1 MRTWPRRQKKAPVG
15 RGKIQEERE
24 MIKMLTAFTEEID
37 DVDAAVSELLGQLDL
52 DHKRLANSL
61 GIIHCYSDFVD
72 SGVVK
77 AVSEKLPFDT
87 VGSTTIS
94 TSSSS
99 GLSQIGFSIT
109 VLTSDDVQFV
119 SGVSSPVGD
128 SVDAPLTEL
137 YNRIT
142 AGLSEKPA
150 MLMPFIPFMI
160 NVGGDEFIEK
170 LDALSGSVPAFGT
183 LAISNEPDYSR
194 SYTFYNGESCLASMA
209 LAVIVGSAAP
219 EFLSVSVNEENILK
233 QKAVITGVNRNIL
246 QTINNIPAVNY
257 LASIGI
263 VKGGDVTG
271 LQAMPFI
278 IYLKDGSLLVRAC
291 IGGTGDGSL
300 ILCGAVPVNSSIAL
314 ATLGFEDVIASTEAR
329 VTEALAAAKGRG
341 ILMYS
346 CAGRNWCLGMQP
358 LAEHK
363 KVKECLGDTPYH
375 FVYSGGEIF
384 PSRLGDGSVVN
395 HLQNDSLIICI
406 L

>member
-1 MRTWPRRQKKAPVG
+1 
-15 RGKIQEERE
+15 
-24 MIKMLTAFTEEID
+24 MIKVLTAYTEEVD
-37 DVDAAVSELLGQLDL
+37 DVDLSVSELLEQLDL
-52 DHKRLANSL
+52 DHKRLTNSL
-61 GIIHCYSDFVD
+61 GIVHCYSDFVD
-72 SGVVK
+72 SGVVS
-77 AVSEKLPFDT
+77 AISEKLPFDSM
-87 VGSTTIS
+87 GSTTIS
-94 TSSSS
+94 ASSSA
-99 GLSQIGFSIT
+99 GLSQTGLSVT
-109 VLTSDDVQFV
+109 VLTSDDVRFA
-119 SGVSSPVGD
+119 SGVSAPVTD

-142 AGLSEKPA
+142 AGLNEKPA
-150 MLMPFIPFMI
+150 MLMPFVPFLL

-170 LDALSGSVPAFGT
+170 LDALSGGIPAFGT

-194 SYTFYNGESCLASMA
+194 SYTFYNGESYLASMA
-209 LAVIVGSAAP
+209 LAVILGDAAP

-233 QKAVITGVNRNIL
+233 QKAIITGVNRNIL
-246 QTINNIPAVNY
+246 QTVNNMPAVNY
-257 LASIGI
+257 LESIGI
-263 VKGGDVTG
+263 VKNGEVSG

-278 IYLKDGSLLVRAC
+278 IYLEDGSLLIRAC

-314 ATLGFEDVIASTEAR
+314 ATMGFEDVINSSESK

-358 LAEHK
+358 MAEHETVK
-363 KVKECLGDTPYH
+363 KCLNDTPYH

-384 PSRLGDGSVVN
+384 PSRLGDDRVVN